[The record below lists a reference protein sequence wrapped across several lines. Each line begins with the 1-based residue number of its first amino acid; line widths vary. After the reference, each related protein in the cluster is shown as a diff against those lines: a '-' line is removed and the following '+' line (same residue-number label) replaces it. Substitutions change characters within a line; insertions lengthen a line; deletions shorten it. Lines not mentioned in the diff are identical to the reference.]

1 MPLVRA
7 VANGAVA
14 TLLLVMGL
22 ACILTAYGLYAQR
35 QDSAAFTHCTAEW
48 QDDFLTAYEARSE
61 AASAVS
67 RAMDR
72 VVQAVSDH
80 DATGFRKAVR
90 HYLSVRAQQN
100 EERAKHP
107 LPPLPSVRCGE

>member
-14 TLLLVMGL
+14 ALLLVMGL

-48 QDDFLTAYEARSE
+48 QDDFLTAYEAGSR
-61 AASAVS
+61 AALDVSNAMDDVVKAVS
-67 RAMDR
+67 AQDP
-72 VVQAVSDH
+72 QA
-80 DATGFRKAVR
+80 FRKAIR